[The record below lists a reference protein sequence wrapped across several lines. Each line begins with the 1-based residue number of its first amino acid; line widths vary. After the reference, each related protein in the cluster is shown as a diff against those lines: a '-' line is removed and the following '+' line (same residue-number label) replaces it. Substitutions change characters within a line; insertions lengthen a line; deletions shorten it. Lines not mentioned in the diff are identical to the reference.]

1 MSLNGLFPDGD
12 TLIPRFREAGD
23 VTLDLFHRDGRVEDR
38 WLGLHPREFELLW
51 RLAEQPG
58 ERLTRRQ
65 LLADVWRITFDPE
78 TNSVAVHVARVR
90 AKLEPFGLARMLAT
104 HPDGGY
110 FLSMRRRARAT
121 SGWHGRS
128 AYRLDLAAGI
138 GKARASRH
146 SFSEGT
152 PDPCQPPV

>member
-1 MSLNGLFPDGD
+1 MSSTVASSLFPDSD

-51 RLAEQPG
+51 RLAEQQGQPM
-58 ERLTRRQ
+58 TKQQ
-65 LLADVWRITFDPE
+65 LLADVWRITFEPE

-90 AKLEPFGLARMLAT
+90 AKLAPFGLSRILAT

-110 FLSMRRRARAT
+110 FLDVPP
-121 SGWHGRS
+121 GPS
-128 AYRLDLAAGI
+128 AFAFGNHVTD
-138 GKARASRH
+138 
-146 SFSEGT
+146 
-152 PDPCQPPV
+152 